1 MITIDLID
9 EHQARAE
16 KLAYR
21 NRGNADQ
28 IDYRHYH
35 AAHILNENR
44 REELLRAAQ
53 AARLLQAAKRNAPA
67 IDRPRLLENIKAA
80 LLDLAARTARRIGYS
95 H

>member
-9 EHQARAE
+9 EHQDRAE

-21 NRGNADQ
+21 NRGNEDQ

-44 REELLRAAQ
+44 REELRRAAQ
-53 AARLLQAAKRNAPA
+53 AARLLKAARRNAPA
-67 IDRPRLLENIKAA
+67 LDRPRLLENIKAG
-80 LLDLAARTARRIGYS
+80 LLNLAQRTARRVGYS
-95 H
+95 Q

>member
-21 NRGNADQ
+21 IRGNADQ

-44 REELLRAAQ
+44 RKELLRAAQ
-53 AARLLQAAKRNAPA
+53 AARLLQAARRNAPA
-67 IDRPRLLENIKAA
+67 LDRPRLLQNIKAG
-80 LLDLAARTARRIGYS
+80 LLNLAQRTARRVGYS
-95 H
+95 Q